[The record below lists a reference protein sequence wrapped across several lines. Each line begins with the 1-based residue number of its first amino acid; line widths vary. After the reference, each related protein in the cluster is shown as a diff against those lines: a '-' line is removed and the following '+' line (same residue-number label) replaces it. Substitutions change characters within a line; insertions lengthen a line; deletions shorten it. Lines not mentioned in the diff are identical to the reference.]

1 MKEKSVNV
9 TVQMAASISEKQ
21 EPPTVSFLKQVLIEL
36 DFVFSCEIARVI
48 KIPISNYS
56 FVYKGFMQTIKLF

>member
-21 EPPTVSFLKQVLIEL
+21 EPPTVSFLKTGINWIGFCFFLW
-36 DFVFSCEIARVI
+36 D
-48 KIPISNYS
+48 
-56 FVYKGFMQTIKLF
+56 YKGY